1 MILDIDFRYLCC
13 RSIIIFSNNLKIT
26 VKLNKMKNK
35 INKDKDKEMAELFY
49 NMYTG
54 CVKFKKQKEA
64 QNSEKKIN
72 CDEYYDKFK
81 FFTEKYIEKK

>member
-1 MILDIDFRYLCC
+1 
-13 RSIIIFSNNLKIT
+13 
-26 VKLNKMKNK
+26 MKNK
-35 INKDKDKEMAELFY
+35 INKDRDKDKDKEMAELFY

-54 CVKFKKQKEA
+54 CVKFKHQKEK

-81 FFTEKYIEKK
+81 FFTEKYIETKQQNN